1 MIHPMPQGQQI
12 PGWSPREAKGLTG
25 WRKSTYSN
33 PNQSCVEVGWR
44 KSTYS
49 DPNQSCVE
57 VSGDAD
63 GPVGVRDTKNRTAG
77 ALVFSSSA
85 WKTFTSNAVED
96 RFTA

>member
-1 MIHPMPQGQQI
+1 MIHPLS
-12 PGWSPREAKGLTG
+12 PGPEGSGRSPRGAEALTG
-25 WRKSTYSN
+25 WH
-33 PNQSCVEVGWR
+33 

-57 VSGDAD
+57 VGGSVD
-63 GPVGVRDTKNRTAG
+63 GSVVGVRDTKNRTAG

-85 WKTFTSNAVED
+85 WRAFTSDAVED